1 MTKDPD
7 RKRFYGSITVSDRG
21 QIVIPAEARRDF
33 NIEVGD
39 KLLVL
44 GDLDSGLALM
54 KASSL
59 LDRQPGFFSLL
70 ADKPQGSKKEEKGKN
85 E

>member
-1 MTKDPD
+1 MSMAKPPD
-7 RKRFYGSITVSDRG
+7 GKRFYGAITVSERG

-44 GDLDSGLALM
+44 GDLDQGLALI
-54 KASSL
+54 KASVL
-59 LDRQPGFFSLL
+59 LEKQPGFFALL
-70 ADKPQGSKKEEKGKN
+70 QAAGVSSNEEKKE
-85 E
+85 

>member
-1 MTKDPD
+1 MPEQPE
-7 RKRFYGSITVSDRG
+7 RKRFYGAITVSDRG

-44 GDLDSGLALM
+44 GDLDSGLAII

-59 LDRQPGFFSLL
+59 LDKRPELFSFMTG
-70 ADKPQGSKKEEKGKN
+70 GSTNGKGGDN

>member
-1 MTKDPD
+1 MTKDPE

-59 LDRQPGFFSLL
+59 LEKQPGFF
-70 ADKPQGSKKEEKGKN
+70 AFMAGKPQASNKEDKG
-85 E
+85 

>member
-1 MTKDPD
+1 MTKEPEK
-7 RKRFYGSITVSDRG
+7 KRFYGSITVSDRG

-44 GDLDSGLALM
+44 GDLDSGLALV

-59 LDRQPGFFSLL
+59 LEKQPGFFTLL
-70 ADKPQGSKKEEKGKN
+70 TEKPGNSKKDE
-85 E
+85 

>member
-59 LDRQPGFFSLL
+59 LEKQPGFFTFLNGQSDTKK
-70 ADKPQGSKKEEKGKN
+70 DKKDKN

>member
-59 LDRQPGFFSLL
+59 LEKQPGFFTLL
-70 ADKPQGSKKEEKGKN
+70 TGKPDSKN
-85 E
+85 EKKDKNE